1 MIVAITGGTGFLG
14 SHLART
20 LVANGHYAKVL
31 ARGINHRDPSIRKTP
46 NAAFTPIQLNDEK
59 KLYAAFS
66 GCDAV
71 AHLVGINRE
80 VEKGDFQRVHVESTK
95 TVIHAARRA
104 GVKKIV
110 LVSYLR
116 ARPRALS
123 AYYKSKW
130 DAEELIRA
138 CELDYTILKPGIIYG
153 SGDSMLSSIKR
164 TLDIIPGVAVFP
176 AVGLMEKKMRPIAI
190 EDMVRILIAALI
202 EDRLSRQTIAVVGP
216 EEITLSKVVQRVA
229 KVMRKLVL
237 VLPVPALAQYMIAAS
252 MEKSMREPLI
262 AFAQIRMLAEGMSE
276 PLPDSE
282 LLPSDL
288 VPHIELTEETI
299 RAGLLQPG
307 E

>member
-1 MIVAITGGTGFLG
+1 
-14 SHLART
+14 
-20 LVANGHYAKVL
+20 
-31 ARGINHRDPSIRKTP
+31 
-46 NAAFTPIQLNDEK
+46 
-59 KLYAAFS
+59 
-66 GCDAV
+66 
-71 AHLVGINRE
+71 
-80 VEKGDFQRVHVESTK
+80 
-95 TVIHAARRA
+95 
-104 GVKKIV
+104 
-110 LVSYLR
+110 
-116 ARPRALS
+116 
-123 AYYKSKW
+123 
-130 DAEELIRA
+130 
-138 CELDYTILKPGIIYG
+138 
-153 SGDSMLSSIKR
+153 MLSSIKR

-282 LLPSDL
+282 PVSYTHLDVYKRQRSCNMPS
-288 VPHIELTEETI
+288 
-299 RAGLLQPG
+299 
-307 E
+307 